1 MQPLNSRRQTSINV
15 LEKISAMGWG
25 QGYHHAMKLWIT
37 IALLLFAAPAFAERL
52 QFDHRLYP
60 PLQQVLD
67 SGDESMIDFNDINP
81 ARLVDLIAI
90 KGKSAQSWTEALEI
104 VAIRRPS
111 DVETAQDWMAIL
123 QRQALSRCPA
133 TFKILA
139 EDTTSITFERTSP
152 NCPAERAQ
160 MGLYRLVAGKRSWFQ
175 LSILVKGDLDDLS
188 RQQWLVLL
196 ASAQLR

>member
-1 MQPLNSRRQTSINV
+1 MP
-15 LEKISAMGWG
+15 EKLSAKGWVER
-25 QGYHHAMKLWIT
+25 YDLCMKFWVT
-37 IALLLFAAPAFAERL
+37 AAFLLLAAPAFAERL

-67 SGDESMIDFNDINP
+67 SGDQAMIDFNDKNP

-90 KGKSAQSWTEALEI
+90 KGKSVQSWTEAFEI

-111 DVETAQDWMAIL
+111 DVETAKDWMSIL
-123 QRQALSRCPA
+123 QQQAASRCPA

-139 EDTTSITFERTSP
+139 EDTTSVTFERTSP

-188 RQQWLVLL
+188 RQQWLAVL

>member
-1 MQPLNSRRQTSINV
+1 
-15 LEKISAMGWG
+15 
-25 QGYHHAMKLWIT
+25 MKLWFT
-37 IALLLFAAPAFAERL
+37 AAFLLLAAPAFAERL

-67 SGDESMIDFNDINP
+67 SGDDSMIDFNNKNP

-90 KGKSAQSWTEALEI
+90 KGKSAQNWTEAFEI

-111 DVETAQDWMAIL
+111 DVETAKDWMAIL
-123 QRQALSRCPA
+123 QQQAISRCPA

-139 EDTTSITFERTSP
+139 EDVTSVTFERTSP
-152 NCPAERAQ
+152 NCPAERAK

-175 LSILVKGDLDDLS
+175 LTILVKGDLDDEA
-188 RQQWLVLL
+188 RQQWLALL